1 MGQTEI
7 NNEIISFIN
16 NKIGEIIS
24 VEVKSVEEYS
34 GVLWVTTTE
43 NKTFS
48 IRILK
53 YPDPI

>member
-1 MGQTEI
+1 MEQ
-7 NNEIISFIN
+7 IISFIN
-16 NKIGEIIS
+16 NKIGEI
-24 VEVKSVEEYS
+24 KSVGEYS

-48 IRILK
+48 IKILK